1 MALEL
6 PPITLDEIPHE
17 IASGNAAAVPHQSL
31 FLLIYNPKGSQS
43 LITSANVGHSCIF
56 SSSIKGIKSHSRE
69 IYFHTKSAKA
79 ERTPHVDIIRAESP
93 EHQFVSA
100 GPLPLYLAAPSG
112 PGVLLSLKQTAPVP
126 QPRSQ
131 PSSICMTCA
140 SLFVLSRLLDA
151 ADNIELCRRHSS
163 VHAR

>member
-31 FLLIYNPKGSQS
+31 FLLSYNPKGSQS
-43 LITSANVGHSCIF
+43 VMNSANVGHSCIF

-79 ERTPHVDIIRAESP
+79 ERTPH
-93 EHQFVSA
+93 
-100 GPLPLYLAAPSG
+100 
-112 PGVLLSLKQTAPVP
+112 
-126 QPRSQ
+126 
-131 PSSICMTCA
+131 
-140 SLFVLSRLLDA
+140 
-151 ADNIELCRRHSS
+151 RHLQG
-163 VHAR
+163 

>member
-31 FLLIYNPKGSQS
+31 FLLSYNPKGSQS
-43 LITSANVGHSCIF
+43 LRNSNVGHSCIF
-56 SSSIKGIKSHSRE
+56 SPSIKGIKSHSRE

-79 ERTPHVDIIRAESP
+79 ERIRHADIFRAKSP
-93 EHQFVSA
+93 EHQLVSA
-100 GPLPLYLAAPSG
+100 GPLYLAAPSG
-112 PGVLLSLKQTAPVP
+112 PRVLLSLKQTAPVP

-131 PSSICMTCA
+131 TSSICMTCA

-151 ADNIELCRRHSS
+151 ADDIELCRRHSS
-163 VHAR
+163 VHTR